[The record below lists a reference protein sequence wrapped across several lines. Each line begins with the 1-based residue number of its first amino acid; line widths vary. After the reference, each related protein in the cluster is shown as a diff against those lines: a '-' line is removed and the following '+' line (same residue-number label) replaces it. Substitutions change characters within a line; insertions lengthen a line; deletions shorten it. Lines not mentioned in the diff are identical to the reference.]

1 MDKLDY
7 LIGCLCDERHIIPPN
22 TENTNKFDIY
32 RSLVNMRAPG
42 EASQNYLD
50 TEDEVLKSELQKKGI
65 VDISSLPMTER
76 NIILWKGDITTL
88 RCDAIVNAANSEMTG
103 CYVPGH
109 NCIDNCIHT
118 YAGTR
123 LRLCC
128 DRLMKMQGY
137 PEPAGTA
144 KITPA
149 FNLPCKYVIH
159 TVGPQVKDEIPT
171 DIQCRELAGCYR
183 SCLEIAEE
191 SGCKNIAFC
200 CISTG
205 IFGFPKDEAASI
217 AVNTVRKHFQTH
229 SSMTVVFN
237 VFTDEDLNIYKG
249 LLKR

>member
-22 TENTNKFDIY
+22 TENTDKFEIY
-32 RSLVNMRAPG
+32 RSLVNMREPG
-42 EASQNYLD
+42 EASENYLS
-50 TEDEVLKSELQKKGI
+50 TEDAVLREQLQKKGI
-65 VDISSLPMTER
+65 VDITQLPR
-76 NIILWKGDITTL
+76 INKNIILWKGDITTL
-88 RCDAIVNAANSEMTG
+88 KCDAIVNAANSGLTG

-109 NCIDNCIHT
+109 SCIDNCIHT
-118 YAGTR
+118 FAGTR

-159 TVGPQVKDEIPT
+159 TVGPQVQDAPT
-171 DIQCRELAGCYR
+171 DIQRRELAGCYR

-191 SGCKNIAFC
+191 SGCRDITFC

-205 IFGFPKDEAASI
+205 VFGFPKYEAAQI
-217 AVNTVRKHFQTH
+217 AVNTVEKFFQTH
-229 SSMTVVFN
+229 QNITVVFC
-237 VFTDEDLNIYKG
+237 VFSDEDLNIYKE
-249 LLKR
+249 LLAR